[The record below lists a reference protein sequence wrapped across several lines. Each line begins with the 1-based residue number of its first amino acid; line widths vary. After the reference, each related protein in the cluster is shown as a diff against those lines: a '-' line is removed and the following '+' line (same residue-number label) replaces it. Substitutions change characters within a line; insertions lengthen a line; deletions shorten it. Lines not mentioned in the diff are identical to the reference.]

1 MNRQKWFY
9 KICEKNA
16 NDKSIKQFVWIFSK
30 MKIACPIVDYTDTVL
45 ACSLT
50 TWTRAEI
57 VVDYVDMMSV

>member
-1 MNRQKWFY
+1 
-9 KICEKNA
+9 
-16 NDKSIKQFVWIFSK
+16 